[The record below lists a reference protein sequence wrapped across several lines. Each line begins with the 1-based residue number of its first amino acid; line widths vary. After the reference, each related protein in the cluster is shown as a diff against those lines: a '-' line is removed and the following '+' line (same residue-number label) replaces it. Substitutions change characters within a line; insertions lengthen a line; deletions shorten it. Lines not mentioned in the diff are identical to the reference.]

1 MRAKVPAS
9 SNLSAKPKHG
19 MFAGWGKPRILAR
32 IFAAVH
38 FSNFYLIIH

>member
-1 MRAKVPAS
+1 MRAKVPSS
-9 SNLSAKPKHG
+9 SNLSAKPKHA
-19 MFAGWGKPRILAR
+19 MFATRCKPNILAR